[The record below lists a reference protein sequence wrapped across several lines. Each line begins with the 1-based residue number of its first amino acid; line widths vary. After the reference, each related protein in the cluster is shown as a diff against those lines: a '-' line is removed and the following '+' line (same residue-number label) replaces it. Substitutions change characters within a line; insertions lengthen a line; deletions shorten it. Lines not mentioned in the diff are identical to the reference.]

1 MYKRSPP
8 APPLRYRLIATPL
21 TKSKIPTFLDNKFL
35 VKKKKQNH
43 YQLEKVNKTRY
54 ARIKQIVA
62 GKIYWKRICMFRKI
76 EIECAFCVVTIQLVV

>member
-35 VKKKKQNH
+35 VKKKTKPLPIGESEQNEICKN
-43 YQLEKVNKTRY
+43 QANCSGKNLLEKDMYV
-54 ARIKQIVA
+54 
-62 GKIYWKRICMFRKI
+62 
-76 EIECAFCVVTIQLVV
+76 